1 VAPRNQPRLVPAQE
15 PAPLLDEP
23 GSPPPQLN
31 RTQVLVLAFFAA
43 ALMAVV
49 AILALA
55 PDVFDQALK
64 SPFADRLLVEVAFVV
79 AISLFLVILGTG
91 VVRKWRWMFWL
102 ILLAFLTGVLRPA
115 ASALEL
121 AGTIP
126 LQGPAWYVVLQGAI
140 GLVQFA
146 IGMAMVAGYR
156 HGGAWGRF

>member
-1 VAPRNQPRLVPAQE
+1 L
-15 PAPLLDEP
+15 
-23 GSPPPQLN
+23 
-31 RTQVLVLAFFAA
+31 
-43 ALMAVV
+43 
-49 AILALA
+49 
-55 PDVFDQALK
+55 
-64 SPFADRLLVEVAFVV
+64 
-79 AISLFLVILGTG
+79 LFLVILGTG